1 MQDRPSP
8 TGQPDRL
15 DAQALRA
22 ALLDPASAGPVSL
35 EVAWSVDSTNAELW
49 RRSPVPGWE
58 ILLAEQ
64 QTAGRGRLGRD
75 WHSEAIYRDTG
86 VVPALTFSLGLPLAP
101 REWSGLSLAVGVAM
115 AQALQPT
122 DPNAALRIGLKW
134 PNDLW
139 LTDDRKLGGIL
150 IETANLPQARR
161 GERYVIIG
169 MGVNIQPPVATGS
182 WATRPASLQEL
193 DPRWSAP
200 LALAQLLPLVVRQ
213 VLEFADTGF
222 AACVASFA
230 RLDLLRGRWV
240 HTSDGIVGQA
250 LGVGPDGALHI
261 QTEHGVQ
268 TIHSAE
274 VSVRPQNMPLP

>member
-1 MQDRPSP
+1 MSVRWYPEDLWQH
-8 TGQPDRL
+8 T
-15 DAQALRA
+15 A
-22 ALLDPASAGPVSL
+22 PVL
-35 EVAWSVDSTNAELW
+35 PGFTVEVLPRIDSTNTELM
-49 RRSPVPGWE
+49 RRARAGQTEP
-58 ILLAEQ
+58 ILLIAED
-64 QTAGRGRLGRD
+64 QTAGKGRQGRP
-75 WHSEAIYRDTG
+75 WSNAPG
-86 VVPALTFSLGLPLAP
+86 SSLMCSLALPLAP
-101 REWSGLSLAVGVAM
+101 RDWSGLSLAVGVAM

-134 PNDLW
+134 PNDLC

-150 IETANLPQARR
+150 TDPANLPQARR